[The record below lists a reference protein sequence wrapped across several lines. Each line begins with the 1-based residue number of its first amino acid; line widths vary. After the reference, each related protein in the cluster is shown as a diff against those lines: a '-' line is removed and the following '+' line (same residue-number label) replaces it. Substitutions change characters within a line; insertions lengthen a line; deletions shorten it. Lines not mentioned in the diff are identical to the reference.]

1 MINIT
6 ITTNTFPIMN
16 NPADD
21 DDDDSSI
28 DDFEHRNENSE
39 TNSANPTA
47 TTTIIED
54 KWACSICTYLNFA
67 VAQKCTMCR
76 QPKLTT
82 VNAASADIYQ
92 LNASSESNTQ
102 QEQAQQQQIPAT
114 YIDSVEKWPCD
125 QCTFLN
131 YPRAVRCTQCGS
143 YRIIGTSRVSP
154 VQPSIDANVNERIS
168 PPASTADSRRIAQ
181 RLRKWTCNRC
191 TTDNYPATK
200 RCISCGNS
208 RHNSANSSNPIIPT
222 PICSSSS
229 SSSTCSSI
237 LIGTDEEQRMN
248 AINKSMEN
256 INVERVSNKESKAN
270 RLSSEKRF
278 ISNPKKA
285 SSTPSDRLWLKA
297 CQTLLDH
304 GSLTIVF
311 EYLLCGGDPT
321 RQITIEDSQFLTC
334 SYLSSIDLVGRTLKN
349 LANITGQIEQFCKF
363 ESAFQQLMR
372 QQKKQPHT
380 RRVPANICTRIN
392 GMIQHFFHSHLKL
405 KKITDFHSYFLTEW
419 FTAVLPAEIRDFS
432 HRTQQQIFDDILDQ
446 QVQQELE
453 IDNRIINWNSE
464 VTTRFHSRLYALWNR
479 KNGDCL
485 LDSVLQVCLGVW
497 DTENTLRRAMAE
509 CLQNGSN
516 KFFER
521 WSEYERLV
529 AEKQQYRQDEHQLR
543 SDWNDVLT
551 FANQPG
557 ESLGHAHIFAL
568 SHILRRPIIVYGV
581 TNVKSYRGEYF
592 IGLARFQGVYLPL
605 LWETNFCS
613 KSPICLGFTRN
624 HFSALVPMQ
633 ERINISSSS
642 SSRSSSPLILNHEND
657 VQQRPPPSSSSLIT
671 QPQND
676 NNDQQIFY
684 HPLMDCDGNLLPV
697 HFLTSSEIGH
707 EQAILHQWL
716 DCGFT
721 SNGLLVAKQ
730 KVGKR
735 PQVCQQSLD
744 AWLQLYSSNSGTR
757 RMDSSSR

>member
-1 MINIT
+1 
-6 ITTNTFPIMN
+6 MN
-16 NPADD
+16 YPTDD
-21 DDDDSSI
+21 DDHDSSY
-28 DDFEHRNENSE
+28 DDIEHPNENVE
-39 TNSANPTA
+39 TNSSNTMA
-47 TTTIIED
+47 TTTLIDD
-54 KWACSICTYLNFA
+54 KWSCSICTYLNFA

-76 QPKLTT
+76 QARTT
-82 VNAASADIYQ
+82 TMDAASADIYQ

-102 QEQAQQQQIPAT
+102 QEQAQQQIPAT

-131 YPRAVRCTQCGS
+131 YPRAARCTQCGS
-143 YRIIGTSRVSP
+143 SRLIGTSRVSP
-154 VQPSIDANVNERIS
+154 VQPSIDTNTNERIS
-168 PPASTADSRRIAQ
+168 PPPSITDSRLIAQ
-181 RLRKWTCNRC
+181 RLRKWTCTRC

-200 RCISCGNS
+200 KCISCGNL
-208 RHNSANSSNPIIPT
+208 RHNIPIISTPT
-222 PICSSSS
+222 CSSSSS

-256 INVERVSNKESKAN
+256 INVERISNKESKHN
-270 RLSSEKRF
+270 RISVEKRL
-278 ISNPKKA
+278 ITNKRNS
-285 SSTPSDRLWLKA
+285 SSTTSDRLWLKA

-321 RQITIEDSQFLTC
+321 RQITIEDTQYLTC
-334 SYLSSIDLVGRTLKN
+334 NCLSSIDLVGRTLKN

-363 ESAFQQLMR
+363 ETAFQQLIR
-372 QQKKQPHT
+372 QQKKIPHQ
-380 RRVPANICTRIN
+380 RRVPANICNRMN
-392 GMIQHFFHSHLKL
+392 AMIQHFFHSHLKL
-405 KKITDFHSYFLTEW
+405 KKVTDFQSYFLTEW

-432 HRTQQQIFDDILDQ
+432 HRTQQHIFDDILDQ

-464 VTTRFHSRLYALWNR
+464 VTNRFHSRLYALWNR

-633 ERINISSSS
+633 ERIHIDSSSSRS
-642 SSRSSSPLILNHEND
+642 SSRSSSPLIHNHDND
-657 VQQRPPPSSSSLIT
+657 NQQRSLPSSSPPLINS
-671 QPQND
+671 QPND
-676 NNDQQIFY
+676 NSDTQIFY

-744 AWLQLYSSNSGTR
+744 AWLNLYSSTSGAR